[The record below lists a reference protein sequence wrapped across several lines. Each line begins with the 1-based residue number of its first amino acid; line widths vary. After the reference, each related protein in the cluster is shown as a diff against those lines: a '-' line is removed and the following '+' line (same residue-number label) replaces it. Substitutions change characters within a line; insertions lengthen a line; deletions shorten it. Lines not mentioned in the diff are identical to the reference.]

1 MNKIEKL
8 ILIYQSKLTEIRKLG
23 NFIKKSPFKQLS
35 AEKLAT
41 LKQTDGTI
49 KLLPSS
55 KNYDWWTTKE
65 IANKYICEGEVIT
78 LGRARYANLKY
89 HKGSFV
95 SANNYII
102 TSKNTNVVLNRYLYH
117 FILNNVDSF
126 YVKTST
132 YPKLDKKILNDF
144 IISIPSLNVQKNI
157 VKILDKFNSLI
168 EDISVGLPAEINAR
182 RKQYKHYQEKLLF
195 FKEKK

>member
-1 MNKIEKL
+1 M
-8 ILIYQSKLTEIRKLG
+8 
-23 NFIKKSPFKQLS
+23 
-35 AEKLAT
+35 
-41 LKQTDGTI
+41 
-49 KLLPSS
+49 
-55 KNYDWWTTKE
+55 
-65 IANKYICEGEVIT
+65 
-78 LGRARYANLKY
+78 
-89 HKGSFV
+89 
-95 SANNYII
+95 
-102 TSKNTNVVLNRYLYH
+102 YH